1 MPINYDCKIEVMV
14 FENIWDR
21 KNKLSYNNC
30 ILLRY
35 KKNIQCNNKKN
46 FKYKSLKVF

>member
-21 KNKLSYNNC
+21 KNKLSYNNND
-30 ILLRY
+30 
-35 KKNIQCNNKKN
+35 KKNVNLNFEQHYLYN
-46 FKYKSLKVF
+46 FK